1 MPPLLSPQRHL
12 PLPAVRWF
20 NFAGN
25 RDRFTHAVE
34 TSPLWT
40 LLGAQSGKFQ
50 YAVGGAKA
58 AICLPGEFV
67 LCPPGK
73 PLRRAMLEKTA
84 FYNSFFSWKPAEP
97 AAWAGKHSPRDT
109 ARLDST
115 LAWLRALQGDAAH
128 PGVATW
134 RDHLLSDLLNLCA
147 YESQYPAADEAN
159 PPDRLMLKI
168 AHDLQAGLQANE
180 PLGGI
185 ARHFGISPFQ
195 LSRRFHAMFGVSPAA
210 YRTRLRMKRARLLL
224 IGTAWT
230 VERIAAECGFENAFY
245 FTRVFSR
252 EHAQPPSAYRKNANF

>member
-1 MPPLLSPQRHL
+1 MPPSLPSQRRL
-12 PLPAVRWF
+12 PLPCVRWF
-20 NFAGN
+20 NFAGS
-25 RDRFTHAVE
+25 RERFTHAVE
-34 TSPLWT
+34 TSREWT
-40 LLGAQSGKFQ
+40 LLGAESGKFQ
-50 YAVGGAKA
+50 FAVHGAKPG
-58 AICLPGEFV
+58 ICLPGEFV

-97 AAWAGKHSPRDT
+97 AQWAGKHSPRDT

-115 LAWLRALQGDAAH
+115 LAWLRALQGEAAH

-147 YESQYPAADEAN
+147 FESQNPAALEAN

-168 AHDLQAGLQANE
+168 AHHLQAGLRANE
-180 PLGGI
+180 PLG
-185 ARHFGISPFQ
+185 AVALHFRISPFQ

-210 YRTRLRMKRARLLL
+210 YRTRLRMKRARHLL
-224 IGTAWT
+224 IGTTWS

-245 FTRVFSR
+245 FSRVFSR
-252 EHAQPPSAYRKNANF
+252 EHTQPPSAYRKNANF